1 MFVCDLKNYA
11 AQRLALDESTEIHI
25 DPQLAAF
32 LSYEFS
38 DLSVIEEML
47 TQQPIWTARVID
59 IKSALDDVLKT
70 CVEGCCADRNHNKN
84 KCQNTPVI

>member
-11 AQRLALDESTEIHI
+11 AQRLALEESTEIHI

-47 TQQPIWTARVID
+47 T
-59 IKSALDDVLKT
+59 
-70 CVEGCCADRNHNKN
+70 
-84 KCQNTPVI
+84 